1 MRTSATGA
9 VYASSA
15 VDAPVIRSIITVVI
29 VLSRDHRAVGSGT
42 SGSVHAVCTY
52 HCMRLIAD
60 CKTADQNHNR
70 KCKASHE
77 KLRLLASRIRKL
89 LPSTVPNN
97 VTVIKTRDERGGRL
111 ILVGTNP
118 VAFASFILAAT
129 LG

>member
-1 MRTSATGA
+1 MRTSATGP

-15 VDAPVIRSIITVVI
+15 VDAPVIRSITVVV
-29 VLSRDHRAVGSGT
+29 VLSCDHCAVGSGA

-52 HCMRLIAD
+52 HCMGLIAD
-60 CKTADQNHNR
+60 RKTADQYHNR
-70 KCKASHE
+70 KRKASHR
-77 KLRLLASRIRKL
+77 KLRLLPSRISKL

-118 VAFASFILAAT
+118 VSFATFILAAT